1 MPRFDVTI
9 AGNLAGALS
18 TTRSGGTEAFRDAQ
32 YREQFSKEHPTKARE
47 T

>member
-18 TTRSGGTEAFRDAQ
+18 TTRSGGTEALRDPQ
-32 YREQFSKEHPTKARE
+32 DREQFFKVHSAKTS
-47 T
+47 

>member
-18 TTRSGGTEAFRDAQ
+18 TTRSWGTEAVRDAQ
-32 YREQFSKEHPTKARE
+32 YREQFFKEHSAKTS
-47 T
+47 